1 MSRSTALGLDAASYQ
16 RHALHAESR
25 AWVEKNCY
33 IDVWL
38 EVLHAAKLDPTAAL
52 AFTVASDFDG
62 DQWTFYKPP
71 HVDLSVLYGVS
82 VQELNV
88 WKPILEH
95 ALFHVGQGRLVF
107 TEADAFWLPDTAG
120 TDYRTQHTKSTI
132 VIESLDVEAKKLG
145 YFHNAGYFQL
155 EGEDFVKTFRL
166 DAAPD
171 PTFMPLFAELVKLD
185 RAVRLSDDE
194 LAARSHEQLK
204 AWLTRRPAS
213 NPIRR
218 FGRHFA
224 QELEHIRSRGINFYH
239 AFAFAT
245 TRQCG
250 SGYELKRRLSALVGR
265 AGAQEATKAAARSF
279 DEISNSSKAMILKGA
294 RAANSKNQSI
304 SGSLF
309 SRGENGPT
317 LGHGDGDARRDR
329 VRRRR
334 WPESVPQPTTESS
347 R

>member
-1 MSRSTALGLDAASYQ
+1 MSRSTALGLDTASYQ

-71 HVDLSVLYGVS
+71 HVDLSVLYGVG

-132 VIESLDVEAKKLG
+132 VIESIDVLAKKLG

-185 RAVRLSDDE
+185 RAVRLPDAE
-194 LAARSHEQLK
+194 LAARSQEQLK
-204 AWLTRRPAS
+204 AWLSRRPTS

-218 FGRHFA
+218 FGQHFA
-224 QELEHIRSRGINFYH
+224 RELEDIRSRGINFYH

-250 SGYELKRRLSALVGR
+250 SGYELSAAYLRWLEER
-265 AGAQEATKAAARSF
+265 APKGYETAARAF
-279 DEISNSSKAMILKGA
+279 DEISSGSKAMILKGA
-294 RAANSKNQSI
+294 RAANSKKPVD
-304 SGSLF
+304 F
-309 SRGENGPT
+309 EPVFEEMAKHWDTAMAT
-317 LGHGDGDARRDR
+317 LDAIA
-329 VRRRR
+329 
-334 WPESVPQPTTESS
+334 
-347 R
+347 